1 MSLGLGIV
9 LPPAPSETTYDWV
22 IVKITKDEA

>member
-9 LPPAPSETTYDWV
+9 RPPAPSETTYDWAL
-22 IVKITKDEA
+22 VKVTKDEA